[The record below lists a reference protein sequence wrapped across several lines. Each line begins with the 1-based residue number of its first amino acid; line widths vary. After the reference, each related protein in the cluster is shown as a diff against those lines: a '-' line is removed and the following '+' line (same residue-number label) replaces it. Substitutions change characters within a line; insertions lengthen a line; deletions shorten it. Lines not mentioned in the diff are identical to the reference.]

1 MTQRPRVLL
10 VEDNPITRKL
20 VRFALQQADIDLV
33 EAVDGTT
40 AIELAQRQRPDLILQ
55 DLVLPDM
62 DGFRLV
68 TAFRALPELRTVP
81 VLAFSGLISQP
92 DEKRIA
98 GAGFTDFVT
107 KPVEPSKLVRMI
119 RAHLPGDVPKASFG
133 AGRRIVLV
141 DDDDV
146 QRKLSVFKLTHL
158 GFNVVDAADG
168 RAGLEAAHA
177 QPPAAI
183 ITDAMMPGLDGFG
196 LCAEARK
203 DPVLKD
209 VPIVML
215 TSTYVDE
222 ADRELGRLAGATEFV
237 IRTPALREMI
247 AALEQVLAP
256 SAVPAPMAVAQ
267 SPDFEREHASRTL
280 VQLERQAA
288 AASSARQQ
296 CATLSAELAV
306 LNAISEA
313 ITQHSDIDVVL
324 REILA
329 ACCDAG
335 GVSFGALSLA
345 NDDGTF
351 RTVMVGSINGSGGED
366 WIIADGEFLKRF
378 FGERRAVIVHRAAA
392 EADVRHWMEQRGLQ
406 TAVIVTLQHKDDVLG
421 ALVMLSEGGDLAT
434 EDRLLFAEA
443 VGHQVSV
450 ALALAQAFDDT
461 ATAAQ
466 VAREHARLL
475 QSVFTTISDPIL
487 VVDAVGQPT
496 TWNAALETLFSMPP
510 QPPMSVRDPRW
521 SAHCGAFASDKT
533 TPLDTADLPLAR
545 ALGGEDVDH
554 VDVFLKNAQKPE
566 GAWLRANARP
576 LLDDT
581 GAVVGAVAVA
591 RDITGER
598 LASEQLMVSDRMAS
612 IGLMAAGVGHE
623 INNPLSAVVANLE
636 MASAE
641 IEVLMA
647 RVGRTQL
654 GDLPEEIREALEA
667 AQRVRR
673 IALDLKLFSGG
684 QADDNTSADVER
696 VLDSSLRMARSQVR
710 QRARVVKH
718 YAGVPLVSGAE
729 ARLGQVFLNLIV
741 NAAQAIPEGDVERQE
756 IRLVTEVDANGR
768 IVVSIHD
775 TGGGI
780 PHSVMAQLFTPF
792 VTTKPAGVGTGLGLS
807 ICQRLVTAMGGS
819 IWAES
824 VVGRGTVFHVALRPA
839 STKPAAIAPA
849 APETAV
855 ASPTRDRN
863 ARILVVDDEQLIGM
877 LLRRVLKTHDV
888 SVLSN
893 ARDALAAIAD
903 GARYDAILCDLNMP
917 GMSGREFYEI
927 LSERFPGQARAL
939 IFLTGGA
946 HNKDTLAFL
955 ETVTNVYLEK
965 PFDAIKLRER
975 VDAHLAAHSTGTH
988 PPEAA

>member
-1 MTQRPRVLL
+1 MTERARVLL

-20 VRFALQQADIDLV
+20 VRFALQQEDIDLA

-40 AIELAQRQRPDLILQ
+40 AIALAQQQRPDLILQ

-68 TAFRALPELRTVP
+68 AALRAIPELRSVP
-81 VLAFSGLISQP
+81 VLAFSGLLSQP
-92 DEKRIA
+92 DEKRFA
-98 GAGFTDFVT
+98 NAGFTDFVT
-107 KPVEPSKLVRMI
+107 KPIEPSKLVRII
-119 RAHLPGDVPKASFG
+119 RAHLPSADVPKASFG
-133 AGRRIVLV
+133 GGRRVVLV

-146 QRKLSVFKLTHL
+146 QRKLSVFKLTRL

-168 RAGLEAAHA
+168 RAALEAARAH
-177 QPPAAI
+177 PPAAI

-203 DPVLKD
+203 DPALKD

-222 ADRELGRLAGATEFV
+222 ADRELGRLAGANEFV

-247 AALEQVLAP
+247 TALEQVLAR
-256 SAVPAPMAVAQ
+256 SAVAAVPSAQ
-267 SPDFEREHASRTL
+267 SPDFEREHASRTM

-335 GVSFGALSLA
+335 GVSLGALSLA

-351 RTVMVGSINGSGGED
+351 RTVLVGSINGRGGEE
-366 WIIADGEFLKRF
+366 WFLSDGEFLKQF
-378 FGERRAVIVHRAAA
+378 IGERRAVIVSRDTANA
-392 EADVRHWMEQRGLQ
+392 ELREWMAQRGLQ
-406 TAVIVTLQHKDDVLG
+406 TAVVVTLQHKDDTLG
-421 ALVMLSEGGDLAT
+421 ALVMLSEGRDLAT

-487 VVDAVGQPT
+487 VVGAEGQPS
-496 TWNAALETLFSMPP
+496 TWNAALETLIEMPP
-510 QPPMSVRDPRW
+510 QPAMSVRDPRW
-521 SAHCGAFASDKT
+521 SAYCGAFASDKT
-533 TPLDTADLPLAR
+533 TLLNTADLPLAR
-545 ALGGEDVDH
+545 ALGGENVDN
-554 VDVFLKNAQKPE
+554 VDVFLKNARKPE
-566 GAWLRANARP
+566 GAWLRASARP
-576 LLDDT
+576 LRDDS
-581 GAVVGAVAVA
+581 GAVAGAVAVA
-591 RDITGER
+591 RDITKER

-623 INNPLSAVVANLE
+623 INNPLSAVVTNLE
-636 MASAE
+636 MASADVDAL
-641 IEVLMA
+641 IA
-647 RVGRTQL
+647 RVGRDQL
-654 GDLPEEIREALEA
+654 ADLPDEIGEALEA

-684 QADDNTSADVER
+684 QADDNAPVNVER
-696 VLDSSLRMARSQVR
+696 VMDSSLRMAWSQVR
-710 QRARVVKH
+710 QRARVVKQ
-718 YAGVPLVSGAE
+718 YGGVPLVSAAE
-729 ARLGQVFLNLIV
+729 GRLGQVFLNLIV
-741 NAAQAIPEGDVERQE
+741 NAAESVPEGDVERQE
-756 IRLVTEVDANGR
+756 IRLATAVDAQGR
-768 IVVSIHD
+768 VVVSVHD
-775 TGGGI
+775 TGSGI
-780 PHSVMAQLFTPF
+780 PAGVMAQLFTPF

-824 VVGRGTVFHVALRPA
+824 EAGRGTVFHVALRPA
-839 STKPAAIAPA
+839 AVKPAPAP
-849 APETAV
+849 PAV
-855 ASPTRDRN
+855 ATRRAGAGH
-863 ARILVVDDEQLIGM
+863 ARILVVDDEEMIGM

-888 SVLSN
+888 TVLSN
-893 ARDALAAIAD
+893 AKDALAAIAD

-917 GMSGREFYEI
+917 VMSGIEFYEI
-927 LSERFPGQARAL
+927 LAQRFPDQARAL

-946 HNKDTLAFL
+946 QNKETLAFL
-955 ETVTNVYLEK
+955 ETVTNVQLDK
-965 PFDAIKLRER
+965 PFDAAKLRAQ
-975 VDAHLAAHSTGTH
+975 VDAHLAAQSSSTH

>member
-1 MTQRPRVLL
+1 MTRRPRVLL

-20 VRFALQQADIDLV
+20 VRFALQQEHIELV
-33 EAVDGTT
+33 EAVDGAT
-40 AIELAQRQRPDLILQ
+40 AIELARQQPDLILQ

-62 DGFRLV
+62 DGFRLI
-68 TAFRALPELRTVP
+68 AALRAMPELRTVP
-81 VLAFSGLISQP
+81 VLAFSGLLSQP

-107 KPVEPSKLVRMI
+107 KPVEPSKLVRLI
-119 RAHLPGDVPKASFG
+119 RAHLPSADVPKASFG

-146 QRKLSVFKLTHL
+146 QRKLSVFKLTRL
-158 GFNVVDAADG
+158 GFEVVDAGDG
-168 RAGLEAAHA
+168 RAALEAARS
-177 QPPAAI
+177 QTPAAI

-196 LCAEARK
+196 LCAEARR
-203 DPVLKD
+203 DPALKD

-215 TSTYVDE
+215 TSTYVDD
-222 ADRELGRLAGATEFV
+222 ADRELGRLAGANEFV
-237 IRTPALREMI
+237 IRTPALQEMI
-247 AALEQVLAP
+247 GALERVLAATAVAVAPAALEHT
-256 SAVPAPMAVAQ
+256 
-267 SPDFEREHASRTL
+267 DFEREHASRTL

-335 GVSFGALSLA
+335 GVSLGALSLT

-351 RTVMVGSINGSGGED
+351 RTVLVGSINGRGGED
-366 WIIADGEFLKRF
+366 WFISDGQFLKRF
-378 FGERRAVIVHRAAA
+378 IGEQRAVIVSRDT
-392 EADVRHWMEQRGLQ
+392 ADPELRLWMEERGLQ
-406 TAVIVTLQHKDDVLG
+406 TAVVVTLQHKDDTLG
-421 ALVMLSEGGDLAT
+421 ALVMLSEGRDLAS

-475 QSVFTTISDPIL
+475 QSVFTTISDPIM
-487 VVDAVGQPT
+487 VVDAAGNAN
-496 TWNAALETLFSMPP
+496 TWNKALEALIPVP
-510 QPPMSVRDPRW
+510 AVPPMTVRDPRW
-521 SAHCGAFASDKT
+521 SAHCGAFASDKA
-533 TPLDTADLPLAR
+533 TALPTAALPLAR
-545 ALGGEDVDH
+545 ALAGEAVDN
-554 VDVFLKNAQKPE
+554 VELFVRNARKPD
-566 GAWLRANARP
+566 GAWLRASARP
-576 LLDDT
+576 LRDDG
-581 GAVVGAVAVA
+581 GAVAGAVAVA
-591 RDITGER
+591 RDVTKER

-641 IEVLMA
+641 VETLIA
-647 RVGRTQL
+647 RVGREQL
-654 GDLPEEIREALEA
+654 GELPEEIREALDA
-667 AQRVRR
+667 AERVRR
-673 IALDLKLFSGG
+673 IALDLRLFSGG
-684 QADDNTSADVER
+684 QADANTPVDVEQ
-696 VLDSSLRMARSQVR
+696 VLESSLRMASSQVR
-710 QRARVVKH
+710 QRARVVKE
-718 YAGVPLVSGAE
+718 YGRVPLVSAAE
-729 ARLGQVFLNLIV
+729 GRLGQVFLNLIV

-756 IRLVTEVDANGR
+756 LRLSTAVDANGR
-768 IVVSIHD
+768 VVVSVRD
-775 TGGGI
+775 TGSGI
-780 PHSVMAQLFTPF
+780 PPNVMAQLFTPF

-807 ICQRLVTAMGGS
+807 ICQRLVSAMGGS

-824 VVGRGTVFHVALRPA
+824 EVGRGTVFHVALRPA
-839 STKPAAIAPA
+839 SARPAAATPPAPMVFTA
-849 APETAV
+849 AAAGV
-855 ASPTRDRN
+855 HRAK
-863 ARILVVDDEQLIGM
+863 ILVVDDEEMIGL
-877 LLRRVLKTHDV
+877 LLRRLLKKHHVT
-888 SVLSN
+888 VLSN
-893 ARDALAAIAD
+893 AKDALAAIAAGD
-903 GARYDAILCDLNMP
+903 RYDAILCDLNMP
-917 GMSGREFYEI
+917 VMSGMEFYEQ
-927 LSERFPGQARAL
+927 LSRRFPDQARAL

-946 HNKDTLAFL
+946 HNKETIAFL
-955 ETVTNVYLEK
+955 DTVTNMQLEK
-965 PFDAIKLRER
+965 PFDAAKLRDR
-975 VDAHLAAHSTGTH
+975 VDAHLAARPGGDH

>member
-20 VRFALQQADIDLV
+20 VRFALQQQDIDLT

-40 AIELAQRQRPDLILQ
+40 AIELAQQHRPDLILQ

-68 TAFRALPELRTVP
+68 TALRALPELRTVP
-81 VLAFSGLISQP
+81 VLAFSGLLSQP

-107 KPVEPSKLVRMI
+107 KPVEPSKLVRII
-119 RAHLPGDVPKASFG
+119 RAHLPSGELPTSAFG
-133 AGRRIVLV
+133 RGRRIVLV

-146 QRKLSVFKLTHL
+146 QRKLSVFKLTRL
-158 GFNVVDAADG
+158 GFTVVDAADG
-168 RAGLEAAHA
+168 RAGLDAARA

-196 LCAEARK
+196 LCAEVRK
-203 DPVLKD
+203 DPALKD

-215 TSTYVDE
+215 TSTYVDD
-222 ADRELGRLAGATEFV
+222 ADRELGQLAGANEFV

-247 AALEQVLAP
+247 TALEHVLAP
-256 SAVPAPMAVAQ
+256 SAVTVAPAAPKA
-267 SPDFEREHASRTL
+267 PDFEREHASRTL

-296 CATLSAELAV
+296 CATLSAELSV

-313 ITQHSDIDVVL
+313 ITQHSDIDLVL

-335 GVSFGALSLA
+335 GVSLGALSLA
-345 NDDGTF
+345 NDDGSF
-351 RTVMVGSINGSGGED
+351 RTVLVGSINGLAGDD
-366 WIIADGEFLKRF
+366 WFISDGDFLKRF
-378 FGERRAVIVHRAAA
+378 IGERGAVIVNRDAA
-392 EADVRHWMEQRGLQ
+392 EPDVRHWMEQRGLQ
-406 TAVIVTLQHKDDVLG
+406 TAVIVTLQHKDDTLG
-421 ALVMLSEGGDLAT
+421 ALVMLSEGRDLAT

-475 QSVFTTISDPIL
+475 QSVFTTISDPIM
-487 VVDAVGQPT
+487 VVDANGQAS
-496 TWNAALETLFSMPP
+496 TWNAALDALIPMPP
-510 QPPMSVRDPRW
+510 QPPLSVRDPRW

-533 TPLDTADLPLAR
+533 TLLNTDELPLAR
-545 ALGGEDVDH
+545 ALRGENVDN

-566 GAWLRANARP
+566 GAWLRANARA
-576 LLDDT
+576 LRDDS
-581 GAVVGAVAVA
+581 GAVAGAVAVA
-591 RDITGER
+591 RDITKER

-623 INNPLSAVVANLE
+623 INNPLSAVVANRE
-636 MASAE
+636 RASAE
-641 IEVLMA
+641 VDALMT
-647 RVGRTQL
+647 RVGRAQL

-667 AQRVRR
+667 AERVRR

-684 QADDNTSADVER
+684 QADDNGAVDVER
-696 VLDSSLRMARSQVR
+696 VLDSSLRMAWSQVR
-710 QRARVVKH
+710 QRARVVKQ
-718 YAGVPLVSGAE
+718 YGRVPLVGAAE
-729 ARLGQVFLNLIV
+729 GRLGQVFLNLIV

-756 IRLVTEVDANGR
+756 IRLRTSVDPEGR
-768 IVVSIHD
+768 VVVSVHD
-775 TGGGI
+775 TGSGI
-780 PHSVMAQLFTPF
+780 PASVMAQLFTPF
-792 VTTKPAGVGTGLGLS
+792 VTTKPAGVGSGLGLS

-824 VVGRGTVFHVALRPA
+824 AVGRGTVFHVALRPA
-839 STKPAAIAPA
+839 SIKPAATPA
-849 APETAV
+849 AVTARPAGV
-855 ASPTRDRN
+855 GH
-863 ARILVVDDEQLIGM
+863 ARILVVDDEEMIGM
-877 LLRRVLKTHDV
+877 LLRRVLKAHEVT
-888 SVLSN
+888 VLAN
-893 ARDALAAIAD
+893 AKDALAVIAD

-917 GMSGREFYEI
+917 VMSGIEFYEN
-927 LSERFPGQARAL
+927 LSRRFPDQARAV

-946 HNKDTLAFL
+946 HNKETLAFL
-955 ETVTNVYLEK
+955 DTVTNMQLDK
-965 PFDAIKLRER
+965 PFDAVKLRER
-975 VDAHLAAHSTGTH
+975 VDAHLAARSASAH